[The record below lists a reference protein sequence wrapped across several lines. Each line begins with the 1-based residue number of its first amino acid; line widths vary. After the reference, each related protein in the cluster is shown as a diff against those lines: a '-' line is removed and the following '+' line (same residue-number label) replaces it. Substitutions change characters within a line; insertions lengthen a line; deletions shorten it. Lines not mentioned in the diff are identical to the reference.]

1 MPKRNQ
7 IVLFIILAFLA
18 ASVAVIPDIVSDD
31 LKAWCL
37 LHLGPDYS
45 KYLIGLFLVGF
56 LILFYL
62 SSDLRKN
69 LFSANGKGTIEPAKT
84 PWSPANQQFLQ
95 SAEENIAAAAPEATI
110 KALLQLKNTAV
121 DAQLSLISTRL
132 AQFRKD
138 EIAGVLTH
146 EQNTTQLNRINKDL
160 LFLIKDVENQLT
172 AGQKENQT
180 LRDAFR
186 QRYRDRLVQKL
197 ASRQPVNLRRLTS
210 TEGTSERVADTFI
223 PYNSE
228 EIKEEIGKT
237 FQAAHGRLLIVGQPG
252 AGKTTLLLQLADCL
266 FDLEDDALPIVIN
279 LATWESGYK
288 KLEPWMKP
296 YIDLSKWQKR
306 EGVYKK
312 LESWL
317 EVILAAELNI
327 NKAGVQAVLYQ
338 SKLILLLDG
347 LDEIMWDE
355 AINSC
360 LAAIADYGA
369 ASGRRF
375 VITCRIEE
383 YKRAAEDARVNMQ
396 IEIGPLTSEQ
406 LEAELTRMGREQ
418 PEAIPLL
425 QAIQKDPLLRQAV
438 EIPFYFN
445 TLQLLFAGRLPVFT
459 TTDLDNRKQEIKQL
473 FIQSALQCTAHK
485 NYPAADSTHWLS
497 FLAANMND
505 RNLVVFELRDLQYD
519 WWRGWSRWD
528 KLVACFIFGLI
539 FWAGVSLIILLIIL
553 LIFGLMYELIGV
565 LTLLPILI
573 VLIGGPMPRIETRD
587 TMNWSVKAFVKK
599 VKDSLIDYLIF
610 ALFSGLI
617 FALIFGLS
625 HELTAVLIF
634 MQPVMLTFW
643 LIGSL
648 DTMIETESSDFIQI
662 KSPYQRFY
670 ASMKIFYFS
679 ILQHWHLRYLLYK
692 KGALPLDLVHF
703 LNEMKDRNLLE
714 SDGATWRF
722 RHRMIQDYFAELW
735 KWENMPLALGKE
747 KSTSK

>member
-121 DAQLSLISTRL
+121 DAQLSLISARL

-138 EIAGVLTH
+138 EIAGVLTQ
-146 EQNTTQLNRINKDL
+146 EQKETKFSRINKSLQD
-160 LFLIKDVENQLT
+160 LIKDVENQLT

-197 ASRQPVNLRRLTS
+197 ASRQPVSLRRFATQ
-210 TEGTSERVADTFI
+210 EGTSKIVADTFI

-228 EIKEEIGKT
+228 AIKVEIGKT
-237 FQAAHGRLLIVGQPG
+237 FQDAYGRLLIVGQPG
-252 AGKTTLLLQLADCL
+252 AGKTTLLLQLADRL
-266 FDLEDDALPIVIN
+266 FDLETDALPVVLN
-279 LATWESGYK
+279 LATWKSSFGT
-288 KLEPWMKP
+288 LETW
-296 YIDLSKWQKR
+296 
-306 EGVYKK
+306 
-312 LESWL
+312 
-317 EVILAAELNI
+317 ILAVMAAELGTNQAGA
-327 NKAGVQAVLYQ
+327 KAALRQAN
-338 SKLILLLDG
+338 LIVLLDG
-347 LDEIMWDE
+347 LDELKEDYSM
-355 AINSC
+355 NSC
-360 LAAIADYGA
+360 LAAIAEYGSVA
-369 ASGRRF
+369 GRKF

-383 YKRAAEDARVNMQ
+383 YKRVQEDARVNLQ
-396 IEIGPLTSEQ
+396 IEVGPLEGDQ
-406 LEAELTRMGREQ
+406 LEAELSRMGREQ
-418 PEAIPLL
+418 PEALPLL
-425 QAIQKDPLLRQAV
+425 QAIQNNPLLRQAV
-438 EIPFYFN
+438 ETPFYFN
-445 TLQLLFAGRLPVFT
+445 TLQLMFAGKLPVFA
-459 TTDLDNRKQEIKQL
+459 TTDLDSRKQEIKQL
-473 FIQSALQCTAHK
+473 FIQSALQRTVHK
-485 NYPAADSTHWLS
+485 NYPAADSMHWLS
-497 FLAANMND
+497 FLAANMNE

-519 WWRGWSRWD
+519 WWRGWRQWD
-528 KLVACFIFGLI
+528 IFVANFIRGLIYGLIGVLVLVLIFVLIYGLVFGLVFGLVGGLIFGLI
-539 FWAGVSLIILLIIL
+539 G
-553 LIFGLMYELIGV
+553 GR
-565 LTLLPILI
+565 LPTI
-573 VLIGGPMPRIETRD
+573 VETRD
-587 TMNWSVKAFVKK
+587 TMIWSVEAYIKA
-599 VKDSLIDYLIF
+599 VKDSLIYGLIIG
-610 ALFSGLI
+610 LISGLVI
-617 FALIFGLS
+617 GLS
-625 HELTAVLIF
+625 GLV
-634 MQPVMLTFW
+634 FW

-648 DTMIETESSDFIQI
+648 VSGLIDIIQTESSDFIQI
-662 KSPYQRFY
+662 KSPYQRFN
-670 ASMKIFYFS
+670 ASMKVLYFS

-703 LNEMKDRNLLE
+703 LNEMKDRNILE

-735 KWENMPLALGKE
+735 AKE
-747 KSTSK
+747 TTRQ